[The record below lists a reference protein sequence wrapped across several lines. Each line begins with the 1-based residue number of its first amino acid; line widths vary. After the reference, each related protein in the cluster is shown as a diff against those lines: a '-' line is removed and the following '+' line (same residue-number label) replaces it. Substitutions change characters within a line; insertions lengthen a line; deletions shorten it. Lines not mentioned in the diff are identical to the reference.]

1 MVTNSFLRCLNQFIL
16 LPAIYIMEVLDFFLA
31 SLLSM

>member
-1 MVTNSFLRCLNQFIL
+1 MVTNSFLRWLNQFML
-16 LPAIYIMEVLDFFLA
+16 LPAIYIKELLDFFLA